1 MWVEAAQKSRQPNLG
16 DVAIDML
23 KGVRILDLSRVIAGP
38 YCTRIL
44 ADLGAEVIKV
54 ESPKGDAFRTAVPQK
69 HDFSSLFTQFNA
81 GKKSLCIDLRK
92 EAGIQLLHRLAAQCD
107 VFIENFR
114 AGLAAS
120 IGAGYDDIKASNPSI
135 VYCSISGFGQHGSDA
150 GKPAYTDII
159 QALSGLD
166 HASSQ
171 MFGND
176 TGSPPGFPAS
186 LADTYTSQQASIAIL
201 AALFRRQKT
210 GEGEYIDISML
221 DCMISA
227 NDSTLQRYLFSE
239 GELQGPSPIF
249 RPPLKLKD
257 GFLSA
262 SIGLNFEK
270 TVQAIG
276 LPELI
281 QDDLFSTPELRRENM
296 VHYIDIVSGWAADK
310 TVEEVAT
317 LFNAHDIPYG
327 KVRSPAEVINSKSTT
342 ERQLIV
348 DLDLNDGN
356 TLPVINTPFN
366 FASGKSRPAGPP
378 PRLGAHSREVLTELL
393 AMSEVDIQTLMTNE
407 IIYTGD
413 GPA

>member
-1 MWVEAAQKSRQPNLG
+1 M
-16 DVAIDML
+16 
-23 KGVRILDLSRVIAGP
+23 
-38 YCTRIL
+38 
-44 ADLGAEVIKV
+44 
-54 ESPKGDAFRTAVPQK
+54 
-69 HDFSSLFTQFNA
+69 
-81 GKKSLCIDLRK
+81 
-92 EAGIQLLHRLAAQCD
+92 
-107 VFIENFR
+107 FIENFR
-114 AGLAAS
+114 AGLVAS
-120 IGAGYDDIKASNPSI
+120 IGAGYEDIKASNPSI

-166 HASSQ
+166 HAASQ
-171 MFGND
+171 MFGNE
-176 TGSPPGFPAS
+176 TGVPPGFPAS

-210 GEGEYIDISML
+210 GKGEFIDISML

-227 NDSTLQRYLFSE
+227 NDSTLQLYLFSD
-239 GELQGPSPIF
+239 GELEGPSPIF

-270 TVQAIG
+270 TVRAIG

-281 QDDLFSTPELRRENM
+281 DEELFSTPELRRENM

-310 TVEEVAT
+310 TVMEVVT

-327 KVRSPAEVINSKSTT
+327 EVRSPAEVINSDSTKD
-342 ERQLIV
+342 RQLVV
-348 DLDLNDGN
+348 DLNLNNGN
-356 TLPVINTPFN
+356 TISVINTPFT

-378 PRLGAHSREVLTELL
+378 PRLGEHSKETLMELL
-393 AMSEVDIQTLMTNE
+393 TMTEADIQTLITNE
-407 IIYTGD
+407 TIYKGIGTT
-413 GPA
+413 